1 MQLASIILAFLIA
14 SFFSIAVPIQLS
26 DNLANSRQEIP
37 KEAVIGYLDFG
48 SQRDITLLPFA
59 NSTTSGLLF
68 ANSTLLEQAS
78 VGNNRT
84 LLKREA
90 KWHWLSLDAGQPLYK
105 RDAKP
110 PKWGNFKFWNPT
122 PVNTFFPDDPMADI

>member
-78 VGNNRT
+78 FCGEQSNI
-84 LLKREA
+84 A
-90 KWHWLSLDAGQPLYK
+90 KERSQMALV
-105 RDAKP
+105 
-110 PKWGNFKFWNPT
+110 KFGCWST
-122 PVNTFFPDDPMADI
+122 II